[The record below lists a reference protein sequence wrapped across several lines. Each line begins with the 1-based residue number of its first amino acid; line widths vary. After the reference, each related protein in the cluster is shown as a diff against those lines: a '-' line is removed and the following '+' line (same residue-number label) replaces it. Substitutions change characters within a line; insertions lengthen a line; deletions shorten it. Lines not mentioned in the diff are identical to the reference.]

1 MVYSFSKIA
10 KKEMQREVKE
20 LRQNN
25 VAYRQVFDA
34 LQKTLQVSEVLDML
48 KDQEDFGVIKHCQY
62 TYK

>member
-1 MVYSFSKIA
+1 
-10 KKEMQREVKE
+10 MQWEVKE

-48 KDQEDFGVIKHCQY
+48 KDQKDFGVIKHCQ
-62 TYK
+62 